1 MENSPPYGAAPRYVS
16 LLDYLR
22 VLRGNWILILIL
34 TLVGAAVALS
44 VSELRDKTY
53 AASAWLALQDQSR
66 DINLLG
72 TAVPESAFPKRN
84 AAKAAK
90 LITGPAV
97 AVQVQRDLRRRGSP
111 APPAATVGTS
121 IQPATDFIVVTAR
134 SQYPQLAASVANAYA
149 RRGAAALTNAERRRF
164 ALDARALR
172 SRLNQLG
179 GNRDPATRTIAT
191 LESLAAF
198 ATPVQIVRSASVPT
212 TPVSSPPVR
221 NAIFG
226 GILGLLLGIAAAFV
240 HDVLDRRLRGTQEI
254 EEQLQLPVL
263 GHLREDALGQAA
275 RGGNAKRRVSD
286 VDLEVLGIVRANL
299 EFLDVDREK
308 RIAMVTSALPEEGK
322 STVAVMLAMANA
334 AAGQRTLLMECDL
347 RRPSLA
353 KQLAVKPV
361 PGLVDYLSSQAPEV
375 DVIQPVSVPIPRS
388 IVAVNGAASGTA
400 GREEKLHLDCVMAG
414 SRALRPAEL
423 LASQRFQT
431 FLANVAGRYDR
442 VVLDTSPLLPV
453 VDTLE
458 LVQQVDAI
466 LFCIRA
472 SRTNRDQARAAKT
485 ALQRLP
491 SRPTGLVVTGMRPSE
506 QAAYGYYSYS
516 EAYGAKRS

>member
-1 MENSPPYGAAPRYVS
+1 
-16 LLDYLR
+16 
-22 VLRGNWILILIL
+22 
-34 TLVGAAVALS
+34 
-44 VSELRDKTY
+44 
-53 AASAWLALQDQSR
+53 
-66 DINLLG
+66 
-72 TAVPESAFPKRN
+72 
-84 AAKAAK
+84 
-90 LITGPAV
+90 
-97 AVQVQRDLRRRGSP
+97 
-111 APPAATVGTS
+111 
-121 IQPATDFIVVTAR
+121 
-134 SQYPQLAASVANAYA
+134 
-149 RRGAAALTNAERRRF
+149 
-164 ALDARALR
+164 
-172 SRLNQLG
+172 
-179 GNRDPATRTIAT
+179 
-191 LESLAAF
+191 
-198 ATPVQIVRSASVPT
+198 
-212 TPVSSPPVR
+212 
-221 NAIFG
+221 
-226 GILGLLLGIAAAFV
+226 
-240 HDVLDRRLRGTQEI
+240 
-254 EEQLQLPVL
+254 
-263 GHLREDALGQAA
+263 
-275 RGGNAKRRVSD
+275 
-286 VDLEVLGIVRANL
+286 
-299 EFLDVDREK
+299 
-308 RIAMVTSALPEEGK
+308 
-322 STVAVMLAMANA
+322 MLAMANA